1 LIGLQA
7 QGTGVPRD
15 TEAQA
20 GNGVEMAGTNRAP
33 QPGAPTETVAA
44 RPRIG
49 LPIRLLFLT
58 VLFVM
63 LAEVLIFVPS
73 IANFRVSWLTD
84 RLTAARL
91 AALAADAV
99 PGGVVPE
106 AVRGELLSTAQVR
119 SVAIKSDQ
127 MRRLV
132 LPANGPFAVD
142 AKYDLREMPE
152 PSPLEQIRRRFQL
165 IIDALAVFFTRE
177 DRTVLVYG
185 HPAAGPGSSL
195 TVTDFVEIVL
205 AEAPLKAAML
215 RYGLNVLALS
225 VIISMIAAALVYLAL
240 STLLVR
246 PMMRITRNMLHFSQ
260 NPEDTSRII
269 VPSSRTDEIG
279 IAERELAHMQ
289 SELSQMLHQKNRL
302 AQLGLAVSK
311 INHDLRNMLASAQLI
326 SDRLGALQDPTVQQ
340 FAPKL
345 IASLDRAI
353 NFCNDILRFGR
364 AAEAAPRRELM
375 LLRKQVEEVGEG
387 LGLPR
392 DGIAWRLEIDPTLR
406 IDADPEH
413 LFRILNNLCRNAA
426 QAMAGQR
433 PGASGEILIKAWRE
447 GRCVFAEV
455 RDTGP
460 GVPEKAQ
467 AHLFQAFQGSARKG
481 GTGLGLAIAAELAA
495 AHGGALRLLE
505 TEKGAAFRLQI
516 PDRRTAM
523 QE

>member
-1 LIGLQA
+1 
-7 QGTGVPRD
+7 VPRD
-15 TEAQA
+15 IQAQA
-20 GNGVEMAGTNRAP
+20 GNGVEVAGANEAP
-33 QPGAPTETVAA
+33 PTDASAEPVAA
-44 RPRIG
+44 PPRIG
-49 LPIRLLFLT
+49 LPFKLLFLT

-63 LAEVLIFVPS
+63 LAEILIFVPS
-73 IANFRVSWLTD
+73 IANFRVGWLID

-106 AVRGELLSTAQVR
+106 AVRGELLTTAQVR
-119 SVAIKSDQ
+119 SVAIKSNQ
-127 MRRLV
+127 IRRLV
-132 LPANGPFAVD
+132 LPASGPFTVD
-142 AKYDLREMPE
+142 AKYDLRDVPD
-152 PSPLEQIRRRFQL
+152 LGVFEQIHRRFQL
-165 IIDALAVFFTRE
+165 IADALAVFFARE
-177 DRTVLVYG
+177 DRMILVYG

-195 TVTDFVEIVL
+195 AVTEFVEIVL
-205 AEAPLKAAML
+205 PEAPLKAAML
-215 RYGLNVLALS
+215 GYGLNVLGLS
-225 VIISMIAAALVYLAL
+225 VIISIIAAALVYLTL
-240 STLLVR
+240 SSLLVR
-246 PMMRITRNMLHFSQ
+246 PMMRITRNMLQFSE

-269 VPSSRTDEIG
+269 EPSGRMDEIG

-289 SELSQMLHQKNRL
+289 RELARMLHQKSRL

-326 SDRLGALQDPTVQQ
+326 SDRLGALPDPTVQQ

-364 AAEAAPRRELM
+364 AAEAAPRRQLM
-375 LLRKQVEEVGEG
+375 FLRKQVEEVGEG

-392 DGIAWRLEIDPTLR
+392 DGIAWRLEIEPALR

-413 LFRILNNLCRNAA
+413 LFRILNNLCRNAV
-426 QAMAGQR
+426 QAITVQH
-433 PGASGEILIKAWRE
+433 PGASAEIVVKAWRE
-447 GRCVFAEV
+447 GRCVVTEV

-460 GVPEKAQ
+460 GVPEKAR

-505 TEKGAAFRLQI
+505 TEIGAAFRLQI
-516 PDRRTAM
+516 PDRWTAVRD
-523 QE
+523 

>member
-1 LIGLQA
+1 
-7 QGTGVPRD
+7 VPRD
-15 TEAQA
+15 TEALA
-20 GNGVEMAGTNRAP
+20 GNSAELSGTDRADET
-33 QPGAPTETVAA
+33 GASAESAAA

-49 LPIRLLFLT
+49 LPFRLLFLT

-73 IANFRVSWLTD
+73 IANFRVGWLTD

-106 AVRGELLSTAQVR
+106 AVRGELLSTAQVL
-119 SVAIKSDQ
+119 SVAIKNDQ

-142 AKYDLREMPE
+142 AKYDLRDMPGLG
-152 PSPLEQIRRRFQL
+152 PFEQIRLRGQL
-165 IIDALAVFFTRE
+165 IADALAVFFAAE
-177 DRTVLVYG
+177 GRTILVYG

-195 TVTDFVEIVL
+195 TMTDFVEIVL
-205 AEAPLKAAML
+205 PEAPLKTAML
-215 RYGLNVLALS
+215 AYGLNVLALS

-240 STLLVR
+240 STLLVQ

-269 VPSSRTDEIG
+269 VPSDRTDEIG

-289 SELSQMLHQKNRL
+289 RELSQMLHQKNRL

-326 SDRLGALQDPTVQQ
+326 SDRLGALPDPTVQQ

-353 NFCNDILRFGR
+353 NFCNDIVRYGR

-375 LLRKQVEEVGEG
+375 PLRKQVEEVGEG

-392 DGIAWRLEIDPTLR
+392 DGLAWRVEIDPTLR

-426 QAMAGQR
+426 QAIAGQR
-433 PGASGEILIKAWRE
+433 PGATGEILVRAWRE
-447 GRCVFAEV
+447 GRCVLTEV
-455 RDTGP
+455 CDTGP
-460 GVPEKAQ
+460 GVPEKAR

-495 AHGGALRLLE
+495 AHGGALRLIE

-516 PDRRTAM
+516 PDRHTAARA
-523 QE
+523 

>member
-1 LIGLQA
+1 
-7 QGTGVPRD
+7 VPLD
-15 TEAQA
+15 TEALAASDAQRPGA
-20 GNGVEMAGTNRAP
+20 DELSQG
-33 QPGAPTETVAA
+33 GAPTAAA

-73 IANFRVSWLTD
+73 IATFRVGWLTD

-91 AALAADAV
+91 ATLAADAV

-106 AVRGELLSTAQVR
+106 AVRSELLSTAQVH

-132 LPANGPFAVD
+132 SPANGPVVVD
-142 AKYDLREMPE
+142 ARYDLREIAD
-152 PSPLEQIRRRFQL
+152 LGLVEQIRRRFQL
-165 IIDALAVFFTRE
+165 IVDALAVFFAAE
-177 DRTVLVYG
+177 GRTILVYG
-185 HPAAGPGSSL
+185 HPAAGPESSL
-195 TVTDFVEIVL
+195 SMTDFVEIVL
-205 AEAPLKAAML
+205 PEGPLKAAMVG
-215 RYGLNVLALS
+215 YGLNVLGLS

-240 STLLVR
+240 STLLVQ
-246 PMMRITRNMLHFSQ
+246 PMMRITRNMLHFSE

-269 VPSSRTDEIG
+269 VPSARTDEIG

-289 SELSQMLHQKNRL
+289 RELSQVLHQKNRL

-326 SDRLGALQDPTVQQ
+326 SDRLGALPDPTVQQ

-353 NFCNDILRFGR
+353 NFCNDIVRFGR

-375 LLRKQVEEVGEG
+375 LLRKQVEEVGES

-392 DGIAWRLEIDPTLR
+392 DGLAWHMDIDPALR

-426 QAMAGQR
+426 QAIAGQG
-433 PGASGEILIKAWRE
+433 PDVAGEIVVRAWRE
-447 GRCVFAEV
+447 GRCVFTEV
-455 RDTGP
+455 CDTGP
-460 GVPEKAQ
+460 GVPEKARG
-467 AHLFQAFQGSARKG
+467 HLFQAFQASTRKG

-495 AHGGALRLLE
+495 SHGGSLRLLE
-505 TEKGAAFRLQI
+505 TEKGAAFRLLI
-516 PDRRTAM
+516 PDRRTAAR
-523 QE
+523 E

>member
-1 LIGLQA
+1 M
-7 QGTGVPRD
+7 PRD
-15 TEAQA
+15 TEALA
-20 GNGVEMAGTNRAP
+20 AERAGTNGAP
-33 QPGAPTETVAA
+33 QASAALETAA
-44 RPRIG
+44 VRPRIG
-49 LPIRLLFLT
+49 LPFRLLFLT

-63 LAEVLIFVPS
+63 LGEVLIFVPS
-73 IANFRVSWLTD
+73 VANFRVSWLTD

-91 AALAADAV
+91 AALAAEAV

-106 AVRGELLSTAQVR
+106 AVRDELLRTAQVR
-119 SVAIKSDQ
+119 SVAVKSNQ

-152 PSPLEQIRRRFQL
+152 LSLLEKIQRRFQL
-165 IIDALAVFFTRE
+165 IVDALAVFLARD
-177 DRTVLVYG
+177 DRTILVYG
-185 HPAAGPGSSL
+185 HPAAGPGSTL
-195 TVTDFVEIVL
+195 TMTDFVEIVL
-205 AEAPLKAAML
+205 PEAPLKAAML
-215 RYGLNVLALS
+215 GYGLNVLALS

-269 VPSSRTDEIG
+269 VPSDRTDEIG

-289 SELSQMLHQKNRL
+289 SELSQVLHQKNRL

-326 SDRLGALQDPTVQQ
+326 SDRLGALPDPTVQQ

-375 LLRKQVEEVGEG
+375 LLRKQAEEVGEG

-392 DGIAWRLEIDPTLR
+392 DGIGWRLEIDPALR

-426 QAMAGQR
+426 QAIAGQH
-433 PGASGEILIKAWRE
+433 PGASGEILVRAWRE
-447 GRCVFAEV
+447 GRCVITEV
-455 RDTGP
+455 CDTGP
-460 GVPEKAQ
+460 GVPEKAR
-467 AHLFQAFQGSARKG
+467 AHLFQAFQGAARKG
-481 GTGLGLAIAAELAA
+481 GTGLGLAIAAELAT

-516 PDRRTAM
+516 PDRWSAVRD
-523 QE
+523 